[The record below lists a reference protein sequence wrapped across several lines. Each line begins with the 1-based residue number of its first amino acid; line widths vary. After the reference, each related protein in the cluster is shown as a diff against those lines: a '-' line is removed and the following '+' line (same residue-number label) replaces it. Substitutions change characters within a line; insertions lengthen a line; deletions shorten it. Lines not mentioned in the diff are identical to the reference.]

1 MKEYPKNKFFI
12 HTFKERKSI
21 LYLFLTLVFL
31 SAAYLYIF
39 NRPVT
44 SNIDIK
50 PLEVPDSNTL
60 KEVQKLNPSNHVF
73 SPTFK
78 NFDPNHVSQAELTS
92 MGVPPKAAS
101 NWVKY
106 LAKAGKFRNPS
117 DLSKIF
123 GLSSETIERLKPY
136 LSFEK
141 PPEKKIVPE
150 IIIQP
155 QPVDPNVASLSEL
168 TQIGL
173 PAPVAAHLVNYRM
186 KGGKFYAPSDLAKI
200 FGITDSILQVVASL
214 VQYPSRPESPGVNF
228 SIPIDLNLADTTL
241 LKNLPGLGG
250 VLSSRIVRFRDK
262 LGGFHS
268 LQQLKEVYHLPDST
282 IEKISPNLIL
292 ATPVKKININSDSI
306 HLLKHPYLSY
316 KDALIVKNYRAQHG
330 AFKGSDDLKS
340 ILAFD
345 AAFWDRLLPYLEFTP
360 P

>member
-141 PPEKKIVPE
+141 P
-150 IIIQP
+150 
-155 QPVDPNVASLSEL
+155 
-168 TQIGL
+168 
-173 PAPVAAHLVNYRM
+173 
-186 KGGKFYAPSDLAKI
+186 
-200 FGITDSILQVVASL
+200 
-214 VQYPSRPESPGVNF
+214 
-228 SIPIDLNLADTTL
+228 
-241 LKNLPGLGG
+241 LK
-250 VLSSRIVRFRDK
+250 RK
-262 LGGFHS
+262 
-268 LQQLKEVYHLPDST
+268 
-282 IEKISPNLIL
+282 
-292 ATPVKKININSDSI
+292 
-306 HLLKHPYLSY
+306 
-316 KDALIVKNYRAQHG
+316 
-330 AFKGSDDLKS
+330 
-340 ILAFD
+340 
-345 AAFWDRLLPYLEFTP
+345 
-360 P
+360 